1 MGKSRLGVVVVEYLV
16 LLLPVVEFLLVV
28 ILSLEVNF
36 SEPAQEVIMNVK
48 NNKIINLNGKLRN
61 IKLFN
66 GAK

>member
-1 MGKSRLGVVVVEYLV
+1 MGKSRFGVVVVEYLV

-28 ILSLEVNF
+28 VLSLEVNF
-36 SEPAQEVIMNVK
+36 SEPAQEVIINVK